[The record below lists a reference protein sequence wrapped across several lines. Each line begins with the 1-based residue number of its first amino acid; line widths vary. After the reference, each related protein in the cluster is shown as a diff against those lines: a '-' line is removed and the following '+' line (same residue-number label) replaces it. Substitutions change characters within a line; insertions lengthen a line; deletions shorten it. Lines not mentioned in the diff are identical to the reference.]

1 MIKKLCM
8 ALIAVIISMPIT
20 ALAAENSCV
29 FFAPQ
34 SMNEANEI
42 IVPIYTK
49 NLPQDN
55 DGLCG
60 CEFQF
65 AYNTEQFTLKTDESG
80 RPLLGTNETMLVQD
94 TDIIEASV
102 NGDIVSVSYVD
113 FSGENISVPNAFGG
127 EYVDIKVFMWNSLLN
142 IILYGFLREV

>member
-102 NGDIVSVSYVD
+102 NLCG
-113 FSGENISVPNAFGG
+113 
-127 EYVDIKVFMWNSLLN
+127 
-142 IILYGFLREV
+142 ILITLTKESASPS

>member
-65 AYNTEQFTLKTDESG
+65 AYNTEQFTLC
-80 RPLLGTNETMLVQD
+80 GTELIMN
-94 TDIIEASV
+94 
-102 NGDIVSVSYVD
+102 
-113 FSGENISVPNAFGG
+113 SGEQLKGQ
-127 EYVDIKVFMWNSLLN
+127 DIKLGIYARTTLP
-142 IILYGFLREV
+142 

>member
-1 MIKKLCM
+1 
-8 ALIAVIISMPIT
+8 MPIT

-113 FSGENISVPNAFGG
+113 FSGENNVVLRDGG
-127 EYVDIKVFMWNSLLN
+127 DIAWTVRGATDRCSTSRLFRKIPMRCGTQTI

>member
-1 MIKKLCM
+1 MIKKVCIFVLMLCM
-8 ALIAVIISMPIT
+8 CMPV
-20 ALAAENSCV
+20 AAFAEGNPCI

-34 SMNEANEI
+34 SMNELNEI

-80 RPLLGTNETMLVQD
+80 RPLLGTNETMLVQN
-94 TDIIEASV
+94 TDIVEAVAS
-102 NGDIVSVSYVD
+102 GDVVSVSNVN
-113 FSGENISVPNAFGG
+113 FEGV
-127 EYVDIKVFMWNSLLN
+127 
-142 IILYGFLREV
+142 

>member
-94 TDIIEASV
+94 TDIAV
-102 NGDIVSVSYVD
+102 
-113 FSGENISVPNAFGG
+113 
-127 EYVDIKVFMWNSLLN
+127 KTMWCCATDRCSTSRLFRKIPMRCGTQTI

>member
-127 EYVDIKVFMWNSLLN
+127 EYVDIKVFMWNSLLDMQPRCPA
-142 IILYGFLREV
+142 FS